1 MKRRRQCPAIPT
13 GLIGADRWRCQR
25 LVDHAGR
32 HEASKSDR
40 SAWHYAWSDG
50 ATSIFDYK
58 MLHGTVRFP
67 APFWTPRR
75 RYRAAEVAMSAVS
88 AAALWWAFS
97 LYAVCM
103 FLLADLHT
111 SIRRSHFVDVGRFT
125 VGVYCNRR
133 DNYPPGFAIGFA
145 RYGPE
150 AGAPRSGLT
159 VTIGRL
165 TLIACVLLP
174 RAEWADFQARP
185 AYGGRA
191 GCASAR
197 GCCGPSAFRRAR
209 TSAPA
214 GSR

>member
-13 GLIGADRWRCQR
+13 ALVGVDRWRCQR
-25 LVDHAGR
+25 LVEHDGP

-40 SAWHYAWSDG
+40 SAWHYAWAEG
-50 ATSIFDYK
+50 AASIFDYK
-58 MLHGTVRFP
+58 MLHGTVRFR

-75 RYRAAEVAMSAVS
+75 RQRAVEVAMSAVS

-97 LYAVCM
+97 LYAVCV
-103 FLLADLHT
+103 FLLADLHA

-125 VGVYCNRR
+125 AGVYRNRR
-133 DNYPPGFAIGFA
+133 DNFPPGFA

-165 TLIACVLLP
+165 SLIACALLP
-174 RAEWADFQARP
+174 RAEWADFQARQN
-185 AYGGRA
+185 
-191 GCASAR
+191 AR
-197 GCCGPSAFRRAR
+197 KDGAQ
-209 TSAPA
+209 
-214 GSR
+214 